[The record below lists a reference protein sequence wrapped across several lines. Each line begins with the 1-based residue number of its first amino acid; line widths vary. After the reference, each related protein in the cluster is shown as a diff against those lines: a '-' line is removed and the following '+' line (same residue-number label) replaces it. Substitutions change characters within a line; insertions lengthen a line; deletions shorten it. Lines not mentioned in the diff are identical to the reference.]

1 MTVTIQP
8 RAQALVDTIRE
19 RIAEARRMP
28 GLAARHEAIFDIVPA
43 MKAQIDELL
52 ADDAL
57 AADQAMQSL
66 REAFEAFKH
75 DHAIPRLPYSPQID
89 ARYPYRDELSNPV
102 YIVALRSKQGP
113 NATADSH
120 LAAVQRYIDP
130 GLHDRA
136 RADAYASAM
145 YCRTIGPADLR
156 DAREH
161 TLIGERGAFAA
172 RAIRAGECL
181 GVYGGRLMSAAMFF
195 SCVEESF
202 VLSANS
208 DNAVAFIDGENILAM
223 ANTSLAYDAEGAP
236 VAQADD
242 DGYNMEA
249 LTFDASSRCGRHF
262 SIRAFFA
269 RREIEPG
276 AELRWNYRYSPEIVE
291 HVFGGARRQAQQA
304 RANGFCSG

>member
-1 MTVTIQP
+1 
-8 RAQALVDTIRE
+8 
-19 RIAEARRMP
+19 MP

-181 GVYGGRLMSAAMFF
+181 GVYGGPAHERGDIFF
-195 SCVEESF
+195 LCGGIVRAEREFGQCRRFYRWREHSG
-202 VLSANS
+202 
-208 DNAVAFIDGENILAM
+208 DGEHVPRVRRRRRA
-223 ANTSLAYDAEGAP
+223 GCP
-236 VAQADD
+236 
-242 DGYNMEA
+242 
-249 LTFDASSRCGRHF
+249 GR
-262 SIRAFFA
+262 
-269 RREIEPG
+269 
-276 AELRWNYRYSPEIVE
+276 
-291 HVFGGARRQAQQA
+291 
-304 RANGFCSG
+304 